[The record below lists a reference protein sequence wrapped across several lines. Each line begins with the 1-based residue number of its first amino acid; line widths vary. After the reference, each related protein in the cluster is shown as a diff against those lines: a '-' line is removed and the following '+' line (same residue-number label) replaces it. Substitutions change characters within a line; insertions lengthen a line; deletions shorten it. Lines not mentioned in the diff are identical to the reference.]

1 MYTVRILSADGGN
14 SSPLSKRGSS
24 RLSEAAML
32 ELENLKARCKQ
43 LATELDKARK
53 TMHTER
59 EEFHLKETKL
69 EASLTASRKAN
80 LELEV
85 RKDSQDNYNY
95 SYSVWLYTCCLCEWP
110 HCSTCSL

>member
-1 MYTVRILSADGGN
+1 
-14 SSPLSKRGSS
+14 
-24 RLSEAAML
+24 ML

-85 RKDSQDNYNY
+85 RKDSQDNYIATV
-95 SYSVWLYTCCLCEWP
+95 SGCTLVVSVSGLIVQPALCSVHWQVHINTLTCTL
-110 HCSTCSL
+110 